1 MSYALHFKLTH
12 ARDDLIA
19 EAVDELRQ
27 FVATRRGMK
36 PRPGSRLE
44 RQIDTARRVVA
55 AYDREKRALA
65 AAASQR

>member
-1 MSYALHFKLTH
+1 MSN

-19 EAVDELRQ
+19 EAVDELRE
-27 FVATRRGMK
+27 FVASRRGSE

-44 RQIDTARRVVA
+44 RQLDTASRVIA

-65 AAASQR
+65 AAAAER